1 MYINRLFMTIMCIIL
16 LGGIFFNY
24 SQYQENVLLAIE
36 INSIEKKYD
45 TTKSEKNELVKTIA
59 RLENFENTDEG
70 NDAITKDFDNLESNE
85 LKDTKNKIFFDEE
98 LILLNSKVVSAAYN
112 FDSSEERNKNLSG
125 FFSDNYRKALE
136 NSVEKSGVSELENT
150 KLVSKLIDFEA
161 YTTIDQNDIIKF
173 INDVE
178 VSYHSES
185 SDFEQHTMMIISYDK
200 KSSEIIAIQYIPFI
214 E

>member
-1 MYINRLFMTIMCIIL
+1 MYINRLFMTIMCITL
-16 LGGIFFNY
+16 LGGVFLNY
-24 SQYQENVLLAIE
+24 RQYQENVLLAIE

-45 TTKSEKNELVKTIA
+45 TTKSEKSELVKTIA

-161 YTTIDQNDIIKF
+161 YTTIDQNDIIKI

>member
-1 MYINRLFMTIMCIIL
+1 MYINRLFMTIMCITL
-16 LGGIFFNY
+16 LGVIFLNY
-24 SQYQENVLLAIE
+24 RQYQENVNLDIE
-36 INSIEKKYD
+36 INSIGKKYD
-45 TTKSEKNELVKTIA
+45 ITKSEKNELVKTIA
-59 RLENFENTDEG
+59 RLENFENTDER
-70 NDAITKDFDNLESNE
+70 NDAITQDLDNLESNE
-85 LKDTKNKIFFDEE
+85 LEDTKNKVLFDEE

-112 FDSSEERNKNLSG
+112 FDSSEERNRNLSG

-136 NSVEKSGVSELENT
+136 NSVEKSGASELENT

-161 YTTIDQNDIIKF
+161 YTTIDQNDIIKI